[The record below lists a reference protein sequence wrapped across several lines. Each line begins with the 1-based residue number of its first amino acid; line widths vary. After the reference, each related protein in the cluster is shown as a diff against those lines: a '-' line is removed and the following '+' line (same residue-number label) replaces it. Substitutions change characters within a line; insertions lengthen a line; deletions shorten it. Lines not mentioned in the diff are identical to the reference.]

1 MEDIMTPIE
10 DYFDYV
16 LEDDDTALDDDN
28 LCGGVAYP
36 GETVMEFLLSIGSEY
51 AGTISTVEQLNAEL
65 VECGIKPIGV

>member
-1 MEDIMTPIE
+1 MTPIN

-16 LEDDDTALDDDN
+16 LEDDTVLDDDTM
-28 LCGGVAYP
+28 CGGIAYP

-65 VECGIKPIGV
+65 VECGIKPIEV